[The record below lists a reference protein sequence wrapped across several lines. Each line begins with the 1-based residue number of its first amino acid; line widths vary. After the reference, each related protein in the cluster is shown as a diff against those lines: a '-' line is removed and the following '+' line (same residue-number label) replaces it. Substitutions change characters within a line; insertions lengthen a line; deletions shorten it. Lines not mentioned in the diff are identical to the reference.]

1 MTSIPLRRITARV
14 AAAGAIALIPLAAVT
29 IPASADVPL
38 QPSPG
43 DVAWPHHGDGG
54 WDNDD
59 WHHRHDRDRDDWNHD
74 RDDWN
79 HDRDDWDHDGWNG
92 DWNRGNCCW
101 RQVLPPTGS
110 W

>member
-1 MTSIPLRRITARV
+1 MKSISLRRTAARV

-43 DVAWPHHGDGG
+43 DVAWPHYGDGG
-54 WDNDD
+54 WNNGWDHDD
-59 WHHRHDRDRDDWNHD
+59 WRHRHDRDRDDWNRD

-79 HDRDDWDHDGWNG
+79 RDG

-101 RQVLPPTGS
+101 RQFLPPTGS